1 MSIFEA
7 IMLICFGAAWPFSI
21 YKSYTSRENTGKS
34 IMFLLVVFVG
44 YMAGMM
50 HKLFYNFDL
59 VIYLYGLNGCMVF
72 MDIILYFRNKKI
84 TG

>member
-1 MSIFEA
+1 
-7 IMLICFGAAWPFSI
+7 
-21 YKSYTSRENTGKS
+21 
-34 IMFLLVVFVG
+34 MFLLVVFVG
-44 YMAGMM
+44 YTAGLM

-72 MDIILYFRNKKI
+72 IDIILYFRNKKI